1 MHCMSQLPDDVRIR
15 RAVPDDAEALAHL
28 HLDCWEDAYTGL
40 VPQRILDERRE
51 PAAVAG
57 RVDRWRQIVD
67 QTEPT
72 LLAQGPTSLIGFVM
86 AGEGRD
92 NDVDVPLE
100 LKALYVRA
108 SWWGTGVG
116 YALME
121 EAIGDRAAYLWV
133 LAGNERALRFYERQG
148 FRLDGTRD
156 EQDEGLHVR
165 MVRAGV

>member
-1 MHCMSQLPDDVRIR
+1 
-15 RAVPDDAEALAHL
+15 
-28 HLDCWEDAYTGL
+28 
-40 VPQRILDERRE
+40 
-51 PAAVAG
+51 
-57 RVDRWRQIVD
+57 VD
-67 QTEPT
+67 QSEPT
-72 LLAQGPTSLIGFVM
+72 LVAEGPAGLIGFVM

-92 NDVDVPLE
+92 NDVDVALE

-108 SWWGTGVG
+108 AWWGTGVG
-116 YALME
+116 YALLE
-121 EAIGDRAAYLWV
+121 EAIGDRAAYLWA